1 MILSGI
7 ASRQNAWRLG
17 IILAF
22 LYFFWLM
29 ILITIQYIPV
39 NLDIAFLRIKQV
51 QIQFLHYQLAFF
63 IHVYTS
69 IFALLFGFF
78 QFWNYLRKRYR
89 SLHRSMGKLYV
100 GIILFVSGPTGLV
113 MGYYANGG
121 LFAQISF
128 CILAVL
134 WIFYTYRAYSFA
146 TKKDFE
152 RHKNYMIRSYAL
164 TLSAIS
170 LRLFKWI
177 IAGTIALPPMDTYV
191 IVSWAGWMINLAVAE
206 ILVLYRTKKQWQNLL
221 LE

>member
-7 ASRQNAWRLG
+7 ASRQNAGKLG
-17 IILAF
+17 ITLAF

-29 ILITIQYIPV
+29 VLITIQYIPI
-39 NLDIAFLRIKQV
+39 NLDVAFLRIKQE

-78 QFWNYLRKRYR
+78 QFWTYLRKRAP
-89 SLHRSMGKLYV
+89 SIHRIMGKLYV
-100 GIILFVSGPTGLV
+100 GIILILSGPTGLV

-121 LFAQISF
+121 LSAQISF
-128 CILAVL
+128 CILAIL
-134 WIFYTYRAYSFA
+134 WAYYTYKAYSHA
-146 TKKDFE
+146 RSKDFKS
-152 RHKNYMIRSYAL
+152 HKKYMIRSYAL

-170 LRLFKWI
+170 LRLFKWF

-191 IVSWAGWMINLAVAE
+191 IVSWAGWVVNLAVAE
-206 ILVLYRTKKQWQNLL
+206 GIILYMMRQKRSTLSIA
-221 LE
+221 